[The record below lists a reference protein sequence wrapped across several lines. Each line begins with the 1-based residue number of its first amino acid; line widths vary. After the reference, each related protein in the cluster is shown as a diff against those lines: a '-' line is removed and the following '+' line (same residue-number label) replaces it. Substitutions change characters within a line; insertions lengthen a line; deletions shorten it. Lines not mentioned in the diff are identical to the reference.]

1 MRKKS
6 VLWTKDFS
14 RITAAT
20 VLSIIGGEA
29 INLPISLLVFEKTGS
44 TLLSALIMICSFL
57 PDVVFAVLL
66 APFVDKGNKKRW
78 LITLDSLL
86 IGVYLAMYFITKAG
100 SFVYSLY
107 VLFTLLTASISVLYR
122 LVYNAWY
129 PDLIAIGFEQKG
141 FAVSATLY
149 PLVIIVMSPVST
161 FLYSRLAISD
171 IFLYVSLL
179 LLLSL
184 MIEAGIHYEHKKG
197 KAIRS
202 LRVWKQEVIE
212 GFHYFKKEK
221 GIRNIYSNMSIM
233 QGTSEGTRI
242 LIQAFYQTRPTLT
255 VTLLGFLK
263 SAEMIGRLVSGMLQY
278 KIELPRKKRYAFT
291 CVVYTVYQLADMILL
306 YTGYPLMLVN
316 RFLCGGLGTVSATI
330 RNTAVNSYLPPGMR
344 ARVHAMFEMMIA
356 VSAVVF
362 QFFSGWLGQVM
373 PYRAGILVLGFIYF
387 VALFFLIILPREDNR
402 KVYEA
407 ERKKEEA

>member
-202 LRVWKQEVIE
+202 LRAWKQEVIE

-387 VALFFLIILPREDNR
+387 IALFFLIILPRKDNR

>member
-202 LRVWKQEVIE
+202 LRAWKQEVIE